1 MGRKSV
7 RSKLAQG
14 LKVEGQKARAR
25 PVKPGVASQ
34 LAAAMEKEGISKTRL
49 AELLKTSRSQVDRLL
64 DPKRDITL
72 GSLQKAAGLVGKRL
86 VVELV

>member
-1 MGRKSV
+1 MGRKSG
-7 RSKLAQG
+7 RSKLAEV
-14 LKVEGQKARAR
+14 LKVERQKARAH

-34 LAAAMEKEGISKTRL
+34 LVAAMEKEGISKTRL

-72 GSLQKAAGLVGKRL
+72 GSLQKAAGSVGKRV